1 MAMKVV
7 LFGANSDDLKEE
19 VVKYPDLVPVSA
31 DPDTVICYGGDG
43 TLLTAEHEWPCVP
56 TVPIR
61 NSRRGNR
68 FIAHPA
74 AEVIERLATDA
85 LVRTE
90 YLKIEC
96 TLRRAG
102 DVEPDTPLM
111 AMNEFNLHMA
121 RINSAVRFRM
131 WLDDEPYNDGQEI
144 LGDGFVISTPFGS
157 TAYFNHIT
165 RGSFHSGIGIALKS
179 TSEHTNHVIVSDNVV
194 FRIAITRGPATLAYD
209 NSTEFVEIE
218 EGDEIVVRKHPRPA
232 VIMTWERM
240 KYPSDAF

>member
-1 MAMKVV
+1 MKVL
-7 LFGANSDDLKEE
+7 LFGAKSGD
-19 VVKYPDLVPVSA
+19 VKDEIAKHPGLALVSA
-31 DPDTVICYGGDG
+31 DPDAVVCYGGDG

-56 TVPIR
+56 KVPIR

-68 FIAHPA
+68 CIAHPA
-74 AEVIERLATDA
+74 AEVIERLAAGT

-96 TLRRAG
+96 ALRRAG
-102 DVEPDTPLM
+102 AAKPDSPLT

-131 WLDDEPYNDGQEI
+131 WLDDEPYNAGQEI

-157 TAYFNHIT
+157 TAYFDHIT
-165 RGSFHSGIGIALKS
+165 RGFFHSGIGIAFKS

-194 FRIAITRGPATLAYD
+194 FRIVIARGPATLAYD
-209 NSTEFVEIE
+209 NSTEYIDVA